1 MEERSKK
8 ISPKMIYDEVCKT
21 VVGQDEAKKMIANVV
36 FLHMVR
42 YGQCLKEGKMLK
54 KNNALLMGPT
64 GTGKTFIVRE
74 TARALRKLTGLP
86 LCPVLELDCT
96 ELSPRGWVGDSIS
109 ELLNKHHEENRDN
122 MDAFNTTI
130 VFLDE
135 FDKICKPAV
144 SSSGTDHNRNTQY
157 NLLKFIEGADL
168 RGDKSHG
175 SKNVPVGTHHMLFV
189 MAGNFSEVRSA
200 RRAKAAAKDKT
211 LGFGL
216 TAAEELDKDF
226 VDLHTEL
233 DKVGMATQLVGR
245 TPFVGELTELQ
256 PIELRKI
263 LDDHLI
269 PEYASTW
276 KYLGKKLKVSD
287 DAKEQIVQDCFRRKT
302 GARGLQTDLAK
313 VLEDDIFNTEV
324 RI

>member
-1 MEERSKK
+1 MEDRNKK
-8 ISPKMIYDEVCKT
+8 VSPKLIYDEVCKT
-21 VVGQDEAKKMIANVV
+21 VVGQDAAKKMIANVA

-42 YGQCLKEGKMLK
+42 YGQCLKEGKVLR

-109 ELLNKHHEENRDN
+109 ELLNEHYDKNRDN

-135 FDKICKPAV
+135 FDKICKPAI

-168 RGDKSHG
+168 RGDKAHG
-175 SKNVPVGTHHMLFV
+175 PKNTVIGTYHMLFV
-189 MAGNFSEVRSA
+189 MAGNFSEVRRA
-200 RRAKAAAKDKT
+200 RATKAELKDKT

-216 TAAEELDKDF
+216 APEKDVDAEF
-226 VDLHTEL
+226 VDMHTEL
-233 DKVGMATQLVGR
+233 DKAGMATQLVGR
-245 TPFVGELTELQ
+245 TPFIGELTELQ
-256 PIELRKI
+256 PTELRKI

-269 PEYASTW
+269 PEYATTW
-276 KYLGKKLKVSD
+276 KYLGKKLKVEE
-287 DAKEQIVQDCFRRKT
+287 DAKEKIIQDCFRRKT
-302 GARGLQTDLAK
+302 GARGLQADLAK

-324 RI
+324 RL